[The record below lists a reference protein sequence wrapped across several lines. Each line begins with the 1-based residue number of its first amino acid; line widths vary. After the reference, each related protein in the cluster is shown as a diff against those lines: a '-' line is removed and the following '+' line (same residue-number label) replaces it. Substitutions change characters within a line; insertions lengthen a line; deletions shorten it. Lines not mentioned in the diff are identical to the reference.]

1 MARLPPFWFGYYYP
15 CTHQHSSSDSDI
27 TMLDNDTTSEER
39 DTVGDLPDFF
49 PLKFVPI
56 SADQQPT
63 RYATP
68 PPDRNA
74 QSDWP
79 TPCKAAQKHIFA
91 VKYESRKL
99 YEDHQGRKRL
109 LPMAEGYVRRAD
121 PAVIPQ
127 PTGCVS
133 RIHQLAGR

>member
-27 TMLDNDTTSEER
+27 TMLENDTTSEER

-79 TPCKAAQKHIFA
+79 TPCKAEA
-91 VKYESRKL
+91 
-99 YEDHQGRKRL
+99 
-109 LPMAEGYVRRAD
+109 PAEG
-121 PAVIPQ
+121 IPRENCTRL
-127 PTGCVS
+127 PCDRFCS
-133 RIHQLAGR
+133 RSVGIYP